1 MQYMLLQ
8 CFSFQ
13 WQIAQNMMI
22 SFSFQCLLSRTALKS
37 ILTSQNFA
45 LVEVLK
51 AFTVA
56 VGHLF
61 IHVFSFK
68 YSHSAI
74 C

>member
-1 MQYMLLQ
+1 MQYMLFQ
-8 CFSFQ
+8 CFSIQ

-22 SFSFQCLLSRTALKS
+22 SFSFQCWTALKS

-45 LVEVLK
+45 VVEVLK